1 MFLKKISLLF
11 CLLFFSSASLGSDRI
26 KSITFGAMLL
36 DRDKFGLIDAN
47 LDRIKSNNFNSIT
60 LIVDWYVDNHLD
72 PKILPRYS
80 GAPFPE
86 TDWFKPTLTH
96 EEIIEISKKANLR
109 GLDVILKMHIDTLD
123 WPFGGKGRYA
133 IKPNDVLWDYYTKFA
148 VDTAIVAN
156 KINAKLLILGTE
168 TDKLALNPSKWRSII
183 KSVKQHY
190 SGPLSYAASF
200 SGKPNFSASQWSM
213 PKRCGPCKTKIWGE
227 FDFIGFEPYAAL
239 TAKKDPS
246 LDEMKKGVRK
256 IIDKVMLPISKKYN
270 NKKIII
276 PEIAFFSFDGVNTN
290 PISLDTSK
298 YKIEDMPPDHEEQS
312 MAYQAWLEVLNEKDY
327 QDLVYG
333 IILWPGYLR
342 EPSEDMQTW
351 IHNEKGDLI
360 WGKKAEKTIRDV
372 FKNWD

>member
-1 MFLKKISLLF
+1 MHLL
-11 CLLFFSSASLGSDRI
+11 
-26 KSITFGAMLL
+26 
-36 DRDKFGLIDAN
+36 
-47 LDRIKSNNFNSIT
+47 
-60 LIVDWYVDNHLD
+60 
-72 PKILPRYS
+72 P
-80 GAPFPE
+80 
-86 TDWFKPTLTH
+86 
-96 EEIIEISKKANLR
+96 
-109 GLDVILKMHIDTLD
+109 
-123 WPFGGKGRYA
+123 
-133 IKPNDVLWDYYTKFA
+133 WDYYTKFA
-148 VDTAIVAN
+148 IDTAIVAN

-183 KSVKQHY
+183 KSVKQYY

-200 SGKPNFSASQWSM
+200 NGKPNFSASQWSA
-213 PKRCGPCKTKIWGE
+213 PKNCGPCKTKIWGE

-276 PEIAFFSFDGVNTN
+276 PEIAFMSFDGVNTN

-298 YKIEDMPPDHEEQS
+298 YKVEDMTPDHEEQS

-342 EPSEDMQTW
+342 EPSDDMQTW
-351 IHNEKGDLI
+351 IHNDKWDLI
-360 WGKKAEKTIRDV
+360 WGKKAEKTIRDI
-372 FKNWD
+372 FKNWN